1 MKEKVV
7 NRITISK
14 LEDSKESSDLLK
26 TISKYQREES
36 KSGFNIKDEY
46 STRIIEQNDSKIVYE
61 IYTSKRSIKPDLV
74 KSISK
79 GFPRLSFKM
88 YCESKF
94 AGNEQFTDYYV
105 IEYGEIKKEDHT
117 HRESDLEAKDKVFRE
132 AMLAKLKDSKSPGK
146 E

>member
-1 MKEKVV
+1 LKEKVV

-14 LEDSKESSDLLK
+14 LEDNKESSQSLK
-26 TISKYQREES
+26 TISEYRREES
-36 KSGFNIKDEY
+36 KSSFNIEDEY
-46 STRIIEQNDSKIVYE
+46 STKIIDQNDSKIVYE
-61 IYTSKRSIKPDLV
+61 IYTSKKSIKPDLI

-79 GFPRLSFKM
+79 GFPLLSFKI

-94 AGNEQFTDYYV
+94 AGNEQFTNYYV

-132 AMLAKLKDSKSPGK
+132 AMLAKSKDNKSQ
-146 E
+146 EED